1 MKTDMRLQKIQDYMK
16 QQNMEYQYFEED
28 DCGSINFIHRGLS
41 YHIWEYQENGIRG
54 AESNILSCGRSIDYE
69 GDYEEQ
75 LLEVFRTTW

>member
-1 MKTDMRLQKIQDYMK
+1 MRLQRVQDYMT
-16 QQNMEYQYFEED
+16 QHGMEYDYFEED

-41 YHIWEYQENGIRG
+41 YHIWEYAEDGKRG
-54 AESNILSCGRSIDYE
+54 AESNILSCGRSVDYE